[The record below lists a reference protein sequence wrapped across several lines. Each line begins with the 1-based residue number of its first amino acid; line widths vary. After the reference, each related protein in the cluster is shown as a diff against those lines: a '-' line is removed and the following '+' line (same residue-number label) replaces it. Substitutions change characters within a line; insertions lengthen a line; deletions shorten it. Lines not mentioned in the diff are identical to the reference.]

1 MVLRFALLLLLCS
14 ASLPLLAREVRQAGA
29 NGDGGCPTS
38 TVPEEDAGTSV
49 PRGERPGTTAPA
61 AKERATGAA
70 GGSTENSVRP
80 PRWHSFLPGMFR

>member
-1 MVLRFALLLLLCS
+1 MLLRFALLLLLCS

-38 TVPEEDAGTSV
+38 TLAEEDAGTSA
-49 PRGERPGTTAPA
+49 PRGERPGATTPA
-61 AKERATGAA
+61 AKEGATGAP
-70 GGSTENSVRP
+70 GGNTENNVRA